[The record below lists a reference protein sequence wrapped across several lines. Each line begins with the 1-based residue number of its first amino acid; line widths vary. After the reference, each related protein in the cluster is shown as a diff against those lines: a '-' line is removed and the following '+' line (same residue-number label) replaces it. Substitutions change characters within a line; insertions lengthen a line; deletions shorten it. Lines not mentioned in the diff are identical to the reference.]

1 MTWTSFVLFV
11 GVYAATAALPG
22 PAVVALVTRGMANGF
37 WPTLPF
43 LFGLCIAD
51 GILLTLTAAGLA
63 VIAQAMGEAFFL
75 VKLAGAAYLIW
86 LGYKFWVTP
95 ISDIAPAQ
103 PNSRSSFLGGFA
115 LGLGNPKALA
125 LWVALVPAVVDFT
138 HMTVMSYLQMLIVGP
153 FLIGPAIG
161 LAYILAADRV
171 RRFIVTHRARRRV
184 NQVAGTALIGAGV
197 TVAVT

>member
-22 PAVVALVTRGMANGF
+22 PAVVALVTRGIANGF

-43 LFGLCIAD
+43 LLGLCIAD

-63 VIAQAMGEAFFL
+63 VVAQAMGEAFFL

-95 ISDIAPAQ
+95 ITDIAPAQ
-103 PNSRSSFLGGFA
+103 PNSRSSLLGGFA

-138 HMTVMSYLQMLIVGP
+138 NMNVMSYLEMLIVGP

-171 RRFIVTHRARRRV
+171 RRFIVTARARRRV

>member
-11 GVYAATAALPG
+11 GVYAATAAMPG
-22 PAVVALVTRGMANGF
+22 PAVVALVTRGIANGF

-43 LFGLCIAD
+43 LIGLCIAD
-51 GILLTLTAAGLA
+51 AFLLTLAAFGLA
-63 VIAQAMGEAFFL
+63 VVAQALGEMFFL

-95 ISDIAPAQ
+95 ISDIQPAV

-125 LWVALVPAVVDFT
+125 LWIALVPAVVDFT
-138 HMTVMSYLQMLIVGP
+138 RMTMTSYLEMLIVGP
-153 FLIGPAIG
+153 LVIGPAIG

-171 RRFIVTHRARRRV
+171 RRFIVTAKARRRV
-184 NQVAGTALIGAGV
+184 NQVAGTALVGAGV